1 MEMTY
6 TETLVV
12 THCWCGIALAIP
24 ANLHRTARDN
34 GDTVYCPVGHGFSYG
49 NSFRQQLV
57 REREQRLAAKD
68 QFARERERH
77 LATKDL
83 LKHEE
88 RSHSAT
94 RGHLTRTK
102 QRIGHGVCPCCRRTF
117 QNIARHMQT
126 KHPDYEKS

>member
-24 ANLHRTARDN
+24 ANLKRNARNN
-34 GDTVYCPVGHGFSYG
+34 GDAIYCPLGHKFSYRD
-49 NSFRQQLV
+49 SFKQQFT
-57 REREQRLAAKD
+57 REREQHLATKE
-68 QFARERERH
+68 QY

-88 RSHSAT
+88 RSHAAT

-117 QNIARHMQT
+117 QNVARHMQT
-126 KHPDYEKS
+126 KHPGYEKS